1 MNIREWTLSVYTILT
16 QLAAGALFVLWVI
29 RTLSNSK
36 YGREEVNR
44 IIKIPILIILITVIA
59 GITGAHFHLSRPYL
73 SFLALRNFHSS
84 WLSRELVFNL
94 FFIFSVGC
102 LWTLLWY
109 VNGHHKLKTVL
120 GWVAILFSFATEYC
134 MSRIYLLPSQPAWN
148 SPLTIVSFL
157 ETMLLLG
164 VMTVPVLL
172 IMDLKFSQSHQQE
185 KQSIRPRIIQGSFDW
200 LAVIAVV
207 MVIAIAVLNYL
218 QISSLRA
225 GNESAQAS
233 VDLLLELY
241 LPLLVIR
248 YALLFVGVGWLVV
261 TVARSHSRR
270 KAAEELMAPVFIACL
285 LVMIAEILGRF
296 LFFAIHVRIGI

>member
-1 MNIREWTLSVYTILT
+1 MNIREWTLPVYTILT

-44 IIKIPILIILITVIA
+44 IIKIPILIILITIIA

-102 LWTLLWY
+102 LWTLLWF
-109 VNGHHKLKTVL
+109 VNGHNKLKTVL
-120 GWVAILFSFATEYC
+120 GWVAILFGFATEYC

-157 ETMLLLG
+157 ETMLLCYLG
-164 VMTVPVLL
+164 AT
-172 IMDLKFSQSHQQE
+172 
-185 KQSIRPRIIQGSFDW
+185 
-200 LAVIAVV
+200 
-207 MVIAIAVLNYL
+207 L
-218 QISSLRA
+218 QL
-225 GNESAQAS
+225 
-233 VDLLLELY
+233 
-241 LPLLVIR
+241 
-248 YALLFVGVGWLVV
+248 
-261 TVARSHSRR
+261 
-270 KAAEELMAPVFIACL
+270 
-285 LVMIAEILGRF
+285 
-296 LFFAIHVRIGI
+296 